1 MIRNSFTCATELLT
15 DKRLIYSIFRKFNK
29 TLLASVKPSSIIKK
43 SQITLPFTL
52 LKAGNCYEFGSLFR
66 RKFLF
71 QEPLRNIFKNKDL
84 HSSRRFSTGYGWP
97 RLTKICSIFLIEQ
110 LLPEPCVRSVVVSL
124 LYLHRYC
131 TKAIN
136 NDPTLPNKT
145 NKKYQ
150 IIYRQCELG
159 WIGLFLYIEKG
170 FRESS
175 LGVIFLTVAVRCW
188 ASYRRTLFLG
198 SQF

>member
-1 MIRNSFTCATELLT
+1 MKLITMIRNSFTCATELLT

-110 LLPEPCVRSVVVSL
+110 LLPEPCVRSVVVHCCICIGIAPKPSIMTRP
-124 LYLHRYC
+124 YQ
-131 TKAIN
+131 TKQTKN
-136 NDPTLPNKT
+136 VK
-145 NKKYQ
+145 
-150 IIYRQCELG
+150 
-159 WIGLFLYIEKG
+159 
-170 FRESS
+170 
-175 LGVIFLTVAVRCW
+175 
-188 ASYRRTLFLG
+188 
-198 SQF
+198 